1 MMSSIP
7 TTQNFIVVNKQPE
20 AAVNFSLGEE
30 DSTFRIESK
39 PFSESDLKDGQLLVK
54 NLYFSNEPAQRGW
67 MQKPDP
73 NSKIPPR
80 SYSAP
85 IRDNDPVK
93 SVTLGE
99 VVLSKSEKFSVGDKL
114 VGMFYWGD
122 YSIASEAAVFNKV
135 DESLGVPLTY
145 FLSHLG
151 MTALT
156 AYFGLVDVGQFKKGQ
171 TIVVS
176 AASGATGSLAV
187 QIAKNILGAG
197 KVIGISGLDEKC
209 KWVESL
215 GADKCVNYKSETF
228 HDELRDAVGP
238 DFADVY
244 FDNVGG
250 EILDFTLKLMKDH
263 GRVIACGAIA
273 SYNDKS
279 KGAVTS
285 WNSIVVQKLTVQGF
299 IVLDYT
305 KRYPEAIEVLSKG
318 LKDGSIKAGEGINVV
333 DLSKKEDILE
343 QIPQVWKQLF
353 TSKGNGKLIT
363 KVV

>member
-1 MMSSIP
+1 MSSIP
-7 TTQNFIVVNKQPE
+7 TTQNIVLVNKQPE
-20 AAVNFSLGEE
+20 SAVNFSLGEE
-30 DSTFRIESK
+30 DSTFKIVSK
-39 PFSESDLKDGQLLVK
+39 PFSESDLKDGQLLLK

-73 NSKIPPR
+73 NSKIPSR

-85 IRDNDPVK
+85 IGDNDPVK
-93 SVTLGE
+93 CVTLSE

-122 YSIASEAAVFNKV
+122 YSVSSEAAVFNKI

-145 FLSHLG
+145 YLSHLG

-156 AYFGLVDVGQFKKGQ
+156 AYFGLVDIGKVQKGQ
-171 TIVVS
+171 TVVVS

-197 KVIGISGLDEKC
+197 KVIGISGSDEKC
-209 KWVESL
+209 RWVESL
-215 GADKCVNYKSETF
+215 GADKCVNYKSDTF
-228 HDELRDAVGP
+228 HDELRDAIGP

-250 EILDFTLKLMKDH
+250 EILNYTLKLIKDH
-263 GRVIACGAIA
+263 GIVVACGAIA

-279 KGAVTS
+279 KGAITN

-299 IVLDYT
+299 IILEYT
-305 KRYPEAIEVLSKG
+305 KRFPEAIAALSKG

-333 DLSKKEDILE
+333 DLSKEENIWE
-343 QIPQVWKQLF
+343 QVPQVWKQLF